1 MLGYLGLTGTMDSDG
16 VEWDC
21 EGPQQTV
28 GVPVPG
34 ALPVTV
40 ALVLDSR
47 VFSVPKQC
55 S

>member
-16 VEWDC
+16 VEWDR

-40 ALVLDSR
+40 ALVLDRR